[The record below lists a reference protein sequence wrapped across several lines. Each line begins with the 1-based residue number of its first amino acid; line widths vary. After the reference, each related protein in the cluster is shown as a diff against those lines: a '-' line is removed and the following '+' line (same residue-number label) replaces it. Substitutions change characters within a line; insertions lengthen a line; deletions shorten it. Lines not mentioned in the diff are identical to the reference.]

1 MRAEKKEGSM
11 DRKRKN
17 WPPKYGVP
25 DEDSPEWTAEDFA
38 RARPVREVMPELI
51 EAAERLRIRL
61 GRPKLS
67 HPKEH
72 VTLRL
77 DPVVV
82 KAFKEDGPGWQGRIN
97 ETLVKVVKRRT
108 ARKTRKR

>member
-1 MRAEKKEGSM
+1 MARKK
-11 DRKRKN
+11 KP

-25 DEDSPEWTAEDFA
+25 DDESPEWTAEDFR
-38 RARPVREVMPELI
+38 RARPATEFFPDIV
-51 EAAERLRIRL
+51 EAAERLRVRL
-61 GRPKLS
+61 GRPKLE

-82 KAFKEDGPGWQGRIN
+82 NSFKEDGPGWQGRIN
-97 ETLVKVVKRRT
+97 EALLKVVKRR
-108 ARKTRKR
+108 KPGKRKRV

>member
-1 MRAEKKEGSM
+1 MTKLKK
-11 DRKRKN
+11 RP
-17 WPPKYGVP
+17 PPKYGVP
-25 DEDSPEWTAEDFA
+25 DDDIPELTEEFF
-38 RARPVREVMPELI
+38 RNARPVREVMPELI

-61 GRPKLS
+61 GRPKLA

-97 ETLVKVVKRRT
+97 ETLVKVVKRRKSA
-108 ARKTRKR
+108 ARKRRKR

>member
-1 MRAEKKEGSM
+1 M
-11 DRKRKN
+11 DRKKKN

-25 DEDSPEWTAEDFA
+25 DDENPEWTAEDF
-38 RARPVREVMPELI
+38 RNARPVREVMPELI

-61 GRPKLS
+61 GRPKVE

-77 DPVVV
+77 DAEVV
-82 KAFKEDGPGWQGRIN
+82 KSFKEDGPGWQGRIN
-97 ETLVKVVKRRT
+97 ETLLRVVKRRKP
-108 ARKTRKR
+108 ASRKRRAK

>member
-1 MRAEKKEGSM
+1 M

-25 DEDSPEWTAEDFA
+25 DDENPEWTAEDFR
-38 RARPVREVMPELI
+38 RARPAEEVIPGI
-51 EAAERLRIRL
+51 VEAAERLRVRL
-61 GRPKLS
+61 GRPKLE

-72 VTLRL
+72 VSLRL
-77 DPVVV
+77 DPAVV

-97 ETLVKVVKRRT
+97 ETLLRAVKRRKP
-108 ARKTRKR
+108 ARRKKRRA